1 MSKSTLRFE
10 SHCALTTRVRTVL
23 VNSRIV
29 GKQEVIRF
37 LPVCPSSSRNRRQV
51 PAELPIFSILTSSLR
66 WPMATIRTGTE
77 KASSP
82 SHSRAASSAN
92 LNIY

>member
-10 SHCALTTRVRTVL
+10 SHCALTTRVRKVL

-37 LPVCPSSSRNRRQV
+37 LPVCPSFSRNRRQV
-51 PAELPIFSILTSSLR
+51 PAELPIFRILTSSLR
-66 WPMATIRTGTE
+66 WRMATIRT
-77 KASSP
+77 
-82 SHSRAASSAN
+82 
-92 LNIY
+92 